1 MALYLISYDLLNKKT
16 FGDYETLLNELR
28 RLGAKEVLYSQWMWK
43 SQSTSIQIRDHL
55 RQFMHNDDRILVT
68 SIDGWASWNAMV
80 DINKI

>member
-16 FGDYETLLNELR
+16 FGDYETLLTELR

-43 SQSTSIQIRDHL
+43 SDSTSSQIRDHL

-68 SIDGWASWNAMV
+68 AVGPWASWKTMV